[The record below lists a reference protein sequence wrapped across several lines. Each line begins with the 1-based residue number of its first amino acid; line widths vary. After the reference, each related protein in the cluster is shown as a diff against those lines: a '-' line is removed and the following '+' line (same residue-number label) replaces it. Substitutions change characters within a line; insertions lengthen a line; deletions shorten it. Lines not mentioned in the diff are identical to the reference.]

1 VALLLRTLRGTAT
14 KVLQDS
20 GGAVLGI
27 VILARDTLIRVEC
40 ERRVSQQCCVGS
52 LHASKLAC
60 RPAVYLPLYHHRV
73 SASPVENLAPLL
85 GVRGLPEPDAAN
97 PYLERFYRDPE
108 RWALQNLL
116 FFFERSVHEQVEALE
131 GQLGVLQERLPQE
144 HFDVFGREFHAQG
157 FLADDDIAVADRLA
171 TLVADTLLPP
181 DLVLY
186 LDIDP
191 QEAFSRIKTR
201 GHVGDDSIT
210 LEYLC
215 GLARRYEAFISSW
228 HRCPVIRLNSTDFDV
243 RAAEDVQAI
252 ADSVLTQLPTE
263 RSAFLERSATSRP

>member
-1 VALLLRTLRGTAT
+1 MLIGVSGQIASGKSTL
-14 KVLQDS
+14 
-20 GGAVLGI
+20 
-27 VILARDTLIRVEC
+27 
-40 ERRVSQQCCVGS
+40 
-52 LHASKLAC
+52 
-60 RPAVYLPLYHHRV
+60 
-73 SASPVENLAPLL
+73 VENLAPLL